1 MKKLIYLASLCLA
14 MSFAS
19 CDDFLTVSSP
29 DNFTT
34 DKFWRSQSDAEATLA
49 SVYAQLYHGDP
60 YATSEVRWPVEA
72 FRTDLYI
79 FGTDAVNYQ
88 TWIDIYNFN
97 YTNGNTQFSY
107 YYQDLYRGINFANQ
121 VLEFTPLIPESGIT
135 ENKRSELMA
144 EAHFMRGYYHLMLL
158 LNL

>member
-29 DNFTT
+29 DKMTT
-34 DKFWRSQSDAEATLA
+34 DKFWRTQSDAEATLA

-72 FRTDLYI
+72 FSTDLYI

-88 TWIDIYNFN
+88 YCIDI
-97 YTNGNTQFSY
+97 
-107 YYQDLYRGINFANQ
+107 
-121 VLEFTPLIPESGIT
+121 
-135 ENKRSELMA
+135 
-144 EAHFMRGYYHLMLL
+144 
-158 LNL
+158 